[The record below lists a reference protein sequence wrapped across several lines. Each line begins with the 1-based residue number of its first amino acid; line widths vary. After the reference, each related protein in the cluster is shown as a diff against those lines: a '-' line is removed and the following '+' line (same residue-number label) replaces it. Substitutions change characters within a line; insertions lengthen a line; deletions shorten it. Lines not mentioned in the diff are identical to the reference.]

1 MARKLDNNEEGVKIT
16 LTKQRVKK
24 ASRIFKF
31 LKPYRFTFAIGVVML
46 LLTSATALVFPW
58 LMGNLIDVTNAKEA
72 EALSKEQILENVNR
86 LGLILLVVFSLQ
98 GIFSFFRIK
107 LFVSVT
113 ERMLNNLRQES
124 YAKLISLPMGFF
136 SSRRVGELQSRLSSD
151 ITQLQD
157 TFTTTVAEFLRQF
170 ILIIGG
176 VAMLSLTSIR
186 LSLLMLAII
195 PILALVATFFGRF
208 VRKISKKIQDSV
220 AESNTIVE
228 ETLQGIASVKAFAN
242 EAFEIMRYK
251 RSTNEVLKLALKNGN
266 YRGGFA
272 AFIIMGVFG
281 GIIFIVWYASHML
294 ANGELTNGQ
303 LIQFIIYTMFVGAS
317 IGGIA
322 EMYAQIQ
329 KSVGATERIM
339 DILDEI
345 SEPIDLNY
353 AKSEDKV
360 HLNGNIALNDV
371 GFTYPSRP
379 DVVVL
384 KSISFT
390 ASKGERI
397 AIVGPSG
404 AGKSTIIQLLQRFYD
419 PNKGQVMFDGKDA
432 RDYALTALRSNIGI
446 VPQDVILFGGTIREN
461 ISYGKPGATEEE
473 IVDAAKKANAY
484 DFIMSF
490 PEQFETIVGD
500 RGIQLSGGQRQRIAI
515 ARAVLKNPAIL
526 LLDEATSS
534 LDSESEKLVQE
545 ALETLMEN
553 RTSVIIAHRLSTIR
567 TADRILVVDKGYI
580 VESGTHAELI
590 KNLKGIYFN
599 LSKLQFE
606 LNEQDKTYINNEI
619 AQQTE

>member
-590 KNLKGIYFN
+590 KNPKGIYFN